1 MWLRNIDDFVK
12 MILMLDNNILIVC
25 FDVLI
30 DGIISILEFV
40 FEEYKLKDVKN
51 IVLDFFN
58 MLGGLFYVV
67 YELLGFIIDKEFD
80 YNLINL

>member
-1 MWLRNIDDFVK
+1 MFLRNDNNFVK
-12 MILMLDNNILIVC
+12 MILILDSKMLIVC

-30 DGIISILEFV
+30 DGIISVLEFV

-51 IVLDFFN
+51 ILLDFFN

-67 YELLGFIIDKEFD
+67 YELLGFIIDKEFS
-80 YNLINL
+80 YNLINF